1 MKFIKFTLLLSLL
14 SPFLHGHPIP
24 DIPVVGKFNS
34 DGNCSIYI
42 EIDTRSFA
50 EDPEQVPFLISSDF
64 KKLSDSNKTDLILQA
79 KRMVADALQIRFG
92 NHDWYLPEFKFNF
105 VERDGKDLS
114 EENIIFLQG
123 KYDVSLDS
131 NASFYQIRSQVSA
144 PYDLVFTN
152 QINGKPQR
160 RVNVLFPD
168 EESFKLDLTFIDGK
182 PIAQKKVEQNS
193 GSTAENVTQV
203 SDSIAKNSSVKRRED
218 ARSTFYSFAR
228 QGFVHVLPLG
238 LDHILFVL
246 GLFFLSR
253 KWKPI
258 LYQVSVFTVAHT
270 ITLGLATLE
279 LISAPSNV
287 VEPIIA
293 ASIAVVALENIFFPN
308 YRHSRLFIVFF
319 FGLIHGLG
327 FAGALSAFDLDPA
340 SLVIGLL
347 GFNIGVE
354 FGQLAVIAIVF
365 TLTLWLKDEAKYRKL
380 AVIPCSILIAL
391 MGIYWT
397 IERIFF

>member
-1 MKFIKFTLLLSLL
+1 MKFIKFTILLSLL

-92 NHDWYLPEFKFNF
+92 NNDWYLPEFKFNF

>member
-1 MKFIKFTLLLSLL
+1 MKFLKITLLIPLL
-14 SPFLHGHPIP
+14 SALLNGHPIP
-24 DIPVVGKFNS
+24 DIPVIGKFNS
-34 DGNCSIYI
+34 DGNCSIYT

-50 EDPEQVPFLISSDF
+50 EDPEQVPFLTNSAF

-79 KRMVADALQIRFG
+79 KSMIENALQIRFG
-92 NHDWYLPEFKFNF
+92 NNDWYLPEFIFGF
-105 VERDGKDLS
+105 VEQDGGDLS
-114 EENIIFLQG
+114 EENIFVLQG
-123 KYDVSLDS
+123 QYDISLDKNS
-131 NASFYQIRSQVSA
+131 SSYQIRSLEDA

-160 RVNVLFPD
+160 RVNVLFPN
-168 EESFKLDLTFIDGK
+168 EESFKFDLSFIDGK
-182 PIAQKKVEQNS
+182 PIAQNEVEQNP
-193 GSTAENVTQV
+193 V
-203 SDSIAKNSSVKRRED
+203 SIAEKNSEERKED
-218 ARSTFYSFAR
+218 ARSTFYSFTR

-279 LISAPSNV
+279 LISAPSHV

-327 FAGALSAFDLDPA
+327 FAGALSAFDLDPT

-347 GFNIGVE
+347 GFNVGVE
-354 FGQLAVIAIVF
+354 FGQLAVITIVF
-365 TLTLWLKDEAKYRKL
+365 FLTFWLKDETKYRKI
-380 AVIPCSILIAL
+380 AVVPCSILIAL

>member
-1 MKFIKFTLLLSLL
+1 MKFLITSLL
-14 SPFLHGHPIP
+14 IPLFTALLHGHPIP
-24 DIPVVGKFNS
+24 DIPVIGKFNS
-34 DGNCSIYI
+34 DGSSSIFI

-50 EDPEQVPFLISSDF
+50 EDPEQVPFLTKSAF
-64 KKLSDSNKTDLILQA
+64 KQLSDSNKTDLILQA
-79 KRMVADALQIRFG
+79 KSMIENALQLRFG
-92 NHDWYLPEFKFNF
+92 DNDWYLPEFKFDF
-105 VERDGKDLS
+105 VEQDGGDLS
-114 EENIIFLQG
+114 EENILVLQG
-123 KYDVSLDS
+123 QYDISLNNNS
-131 NASFYQIRSQVSA
+131 SFYQIRSQEEA
-144 PYDLVFTN
+144 PYDLIFTN
-152 QINGKPQR
+152 QVNGKPQR
-160 RVNVLFPD
+160 RVNVLFPN
-168 EESFKLDLTFIDGK
+168 EESFKFDLSFIDRK
-182 PIAQKKVEQNS
+182 PIVPNEDEQKS
-193 GSTAENVTQV
+193 GSIAE
-203 SDSIAKNSSVKRRED
+203 KSSEERQED
-218 ARSTFYSFAR
+218 ARSTFYSFTR

-279 LISAPSNV
+279 LISAPSHV

-327 FAGALSAFDLDPA
+327 FAGALSAFDLDPT

-347 GFNIGVE
+347 GFNVGVE

-365 TLTLWLKDEAKYRKL
+365 FLTFWLKDEAKYRKL
-380 AVIPCSILIAL
+380 AVVPCSIIIAL

>member
-1 MKFIKFTLLLSLL
+1 MKILKFLLIFPLLSA
-14 SPFLHGHPIP
+14 FLHGHPIP
-24 DIPVVGKFNS
+24 DIPVIGKFYS
-34 DGNCSIYI
+34 DGNSSIYI

-50 EDPEQVPFLISSDF
+50 EDPEQVPFLVKSAF
-64 KKLSDSNKTDLILQA
+64 KQLSDSNKTDLILQA
-79 KRMVADALQIRFG
+79 KSMIKNSLQVRFG
-92 NHDWYLPEFKFNF
+92 NNDWYLPEFIFDF
-105 VERDGKDLS
+105 VEQDGGDLS
-114 EENIIFLQG
+114 EENILVLQG
-123 KYDVSLDS
+123 QYDIALDNNS
-131 NASFYQIRSQVSA
+131 SFYQIRSLDEA

-168 EESFKLDLTFIDGK
+168 EESFKFDLSFIDGK
-182 PIAQKKVEQNS
+182 PIVQNEVEQKS
-193 GSTAENVTQV
+193 GSIVE
-203 SDSIAKNSSVKRRED
+203 KSSEERKED
-218 ARSTFYSFAR
+218 ARSTFYSFTR

-258 LYQVSVFTVAHT
+258 LYQVSVFTIAHT

-279 LISAPSNV
+279 LISAPSHV

-327 FAGALSAFDLDPA
+327 FAGALSAFDLDPT
-340 SLVIGLL
+340 SLVIALL
-347 GFNIGVE
+347 GFNVGVE
-354 FGQLAVIAIVF
+354 FGQLAVIAIIFV
-365 TLTLWLKDEAKYRKL
+365 LTFWLKDERKYRKL
-380 AVIPCSILIAL
+380 AVVPCSTLIAL